1 MKENHKFFKKKI
13 LPVDKFLQNVLY
25 DKKFGYY
32 NSRFPFGAKGDFI
45 TAPKISSLFSE
56 MIAIWII
63 YTWEKIGKPKF
74 LNIIELGPGDGSL
87 AKELLKVFE
96 RFSEFNSVHNFYLYE
111 KSNLLINFQ
120 KNNIKNK
127 KVKWIKNFKKIKK
140 GPVIFFGNEFFDAIP
155 IKQFKKEKKDIL
167 EKYLVLK
174 ENNKIKDIFKKA
186 KKEDLNMI
194 RKYKSLRN
202 LKFIEFPKNGLEE
215 LEKITRVISKQKGCL
230 LIIDYGYLKSKSA
243 DTLQSVKNHKKNYLF
258 NNLGKADITSLVNF
272 KLLKEFFIK
281 NNLKV
286 KNIISQREFLEK
298 LGIIQ
303 RAEMLAKKMGFKE
316 KTNLYL
322 RLRRLLS
329 PKLMGK
335 LFKVILAYKFDNNK
349 YSGF

>member
-1 MKENHKFFKKKI
+1 
-13 LPVDKFLQNVLY
+13 
-25 DKKFGYY
+25 
-32 NSRFPFGAKGDFI
+32 
-45 TAPKISSLFSE
+45 

-96 RFSEFNSVHNFYLYE
+96 RFSEFNSIHNFYLYE

-174 ENNKIKDIFKKA
+174 ENNKIKNIFKKA

-215 LEKITRVISKQKGCL
+215 LEKITRVILKQKGCL

-258 NNLGKADITSLVNF
+258 NDLGKADITYLVNF

-286 KNIISQREFLEK
+286 KHIISQREFLEK

-329 PKLMGK
+329 PKLMGN

-349 YSGF
+349 Y

>member
-1 MKENHKFFKKKI
+1 M
-13 LPVDKFLQNVLY
+13 
-25 DKKFGYY
+25 
-32 NSRFPFGAKGDFI
+32 
-45 TAPKISSLFSE
+45 LFRS
-56 MIAIWII
+56 
-63 YTWEKIGKPKF
+63 
-74 LNIIELGPGDGSL
+74 SL

-127 KVKWIKNFKKIKK
+127 KVKWIKNFKNIKK

-194 RKYKSLRN
+194 RKYKCLRN

-243 DTLQSVKNHKKNYLF
+243 DTLQSVKNQI
-258 NNLGKADITSLVNF
+258 G
-272 KLLKEFFIK
+272 
-281 NNLKV
+281 
-286 KNIISQREFLEK
+286 
-298 LGIIQ
+298 
-303 RAEMLAKKMGFKE
+303 RAH
-316 KTNLYL
+316 
-322 RLRRLLS
+322 
-329 PKLMGK
+329 
-335 LFKVILAYKFDNNK
+335 V
-349 YSGF
+349 